1 MELTLTSS
9 DLSQI
14 QKTGKYI
21 PHFDGTLVLS
31 LWSSQTLTYCPVIQL
46 DVSLTDEAKP
56 QELSTIMCLPAVTA
70 LHQNKDMNSHLLP
83 DQENLTYFI
92 DVLFNE
98 TQN

>member
-14 QKTGKYI
+14 QKTEKYI

-31 LWSSQTLTYCPVIQL
+31 LWSSQTLTCCPVIQL

-56 QELSTIMCLPAVTA
+56 QEFSTIM
-70 LHQNKDMNSHLLP
+70 
-83 DQENLTYFI
+83 
-92 DVLFNE
+92 
-98 TQN
+98 